1 MTRVSTGAVLSWRE
15 LQPDRRDIPA
25 LLSAHLLYQAAF
37 LASDCYERQQILTR
51 SSYLE
56 EVAPPHQHKY
66 VMKDAATQQ
75 SSSLEAETASYIF
88 LLLYVST
95 RYFNSCPEAR

>member
-1 MTRVSTGAVLSWRE
+1 MLSWRE

-25 LLSAHLLYQAAF
+25 FLSADLLYQAAF

-56 EVAPPHQHKY
+56 EVAPPHQQKY

-75 SSSLEAETASYIF
+75 SSSLGSGDCFII
-88 LLLYVST
+88 LLLLCVLT
-95 RYFNSCPEAR
+95 RYFSSCPEAR

>member
-1 MTRVSTGAVLSWRE
+1 MTRVFTGACSLGEE

-25 LLSAHLLYQAAF
+25 FLPADLLYQAAF

-75 SSSLEAETASYIF
+75 SSSLGSGDCFI
-88 LLLYVST
+88 VSCCCV
-95 RYFNSCPEAR
+95 S